1 MINRILIR
9 TKILQ
14 ILFAF
19 YQNEDKGYA
28 AAEKELFFSI
38 EKAYDLYF
46 LLLRL
51 GIEITYLHEKRI
63 DIAKNKFLP
72 SEQELNPNLRLVNNR
87 LIRGLASCGELQKR
101 CENNGLNWSN
111 QELLVRALLDEIVA
125 SDLYN
130 EYLLSDDTFESDR
143 AFWAK
148 VYKQIVPKNDHLL
161 EILEEMSVYWNDDFD
176 TIVSFAQKTIKKY
189 DEKNPGEVLFPMF
202 KSDEDYEFAKKLF
215 RSAYLNGKE
224 YRSLIETHIKNWDI
238 DRLAYMD
245 LLIIQI
251 AIAELMN
258 FPSIPATVTI
268 NEYIEIAKC
277 YSTERSGTFV
287 NGILDKVVNELRAE
301 KKILK

>member
-51 GIEITYLHEKRI
+51 GVEITYLHEKRI

-72 SEQELNPNLRLVNNR
+72 TEQELNPNLRLVNNR
-87 LIRGLASCGELQKR
+87 LIRGLASCSELQKR

-125 SDLYN
+125 SDLYK

-143 AFWAK
+143 AFWSK
-148 VYKQIVPKNDHLL
+148 VYKQLIPKSDHLL
-161 EILEEMSVYWNDDFD
+161 ETLEEMSVYWNDDFD

-189 DEKNPGEVLFPMF
+189 DEKDPGEVLFPMF
-202 KSDEDYEFAKKLF
+202 KSDEDFDFAKKLF